1 MFAYTRL
8 VHDLARKKLAAQQ
21 CDIANYLSLQ
31 AGEVVLFNASID
43 FVAFKELADLAEI
56 HQQDQAPW
64 LANALRFT
72 AIKCWEGFFDS
83 DLSSLVLQTK
93 FRAQDVRT
101 YREICARLASTT
113 LLSDGDV
120 RILLERLLV
129 LQAQES
135 ESLEVTKS
143 LVLLYRQIG
152 DVAGIYNTKRKLAEG
167 LQSIDIVAEEAATLL
182 SSLD

>member
-1 MFAYTRL
+1 M
-8 VHDLARKKLAAQQ
+8 
-21 CDIANYLSLQ
+21 
-31 AGEVVLFNASID
+31 VLFNASID

-101 YREICARLASTT
+101 
-113 LLSDGDV
+113 
-120 RILLERLLV
+120 
-129 LQAQES
+129 
-135 ESLEVTKS
+135 
-143 LVLLYRQIG
+143 
-152 DVAGIYNTKRKLAEG
+152 
-167 LQSIDIVAEEAATLL
+167 
-182 SSLD
+182 

>member
-1 MFAYTRL
+1 M
-8 VHDLARKKLAAQQ
+8 
-21 CDIANYLSLQ
+21 
-31 AGEVVLFNASID
+31 
-43 FVAFKELADLAEI
+43 
-56 HQQDQAPW
+56 
-64 LANALRFT
+64 
-72 AIKCWEGFFDS
+72 
-83 DLSSLVLQTK
+83 
-93 FRAQDVRT
+93 
-101 YREICARLASTT
+101 
-113 LLSDGDV
+113 SDGDV

-135 ESLEVTKS
+135 ESLELAKS